1 MGDDG
6 TATPLEDAVAARVRR
21 LEAGNYRRNNELVLD
36 AFVAF
41 QRARGVE
48 TLEAV
53 SATDCRRYAQHLAD
67 RVRDDDLAAS
77 SANTYYDVVRAFL
90 GWCVRDG
97 RIPENPADTLRATED
112 LPTDSGDADRQY
124 WWPEERE
131 AMFAALDA
139 AVDEANDAAGDAAGT
154 DGSRRATWD
163 QLKAQRD
170 RALFYTLGL
179 SGARGAEVLRD
190 PDDARRNGITWG
202 DVDFDAGVV
211 RVFGKTREH
220 QTMQVMTPALERL
233 ERFRALLA
241 PPSADW
247 PVFVSLHR
255 PSLYATLREELGARG
270 WREDRIEDRLD
281 ADGPLA
287 LARKEDVTPRAI
299 SLQGARSMMQRR
311 CEAADVDVDGE
322 YLKPHGG
329 RRGLGHQLYS
339 EKAELAQEVLRHE
352 SVTTTH
358 ESYREVQ
365 AEQLREDAEA
375 VLYGDD
381 SDGTTTGTT
390 DGARSG
396 AETTDGAR
404 RGDD

>member
-1 MGDDG
+1 MVDG
-6 TATPLEDAVAARVRR
+6 QASLEAAVEARLRR
-21 LEAGNYRRNNELVLD
+21 LESGNYRRNNELVLGS
-36 AFVAF
+36 FVEF
-41 QRARGVE
+41 QADRGVE
-48 TLEAV
+48 RLADLD
-53 SATDCRRYAQHLAD
+53 ATDCRRYAQHLAD
-67 RVRDDDLAAS
+67 RVRDGEVAAS
-77 SANTYYDVVRAFL
+77 TANTYYDVVRAWL

-97 RIPENPADTLRATED
+97 RIAENPADTLRATED

-139 AVDEANDAAGDAAGT
+139 LVDEANDAASAGT
-154 DGSRRATWD
+154 ADVAGEGGASAADEGGASAASGGVRSGATWD
-163 QLKAQRD
+163 QLKAHRD

-190 PDDARRNGITWG
+190 PDDDRRNGITWG
-202 DVDFDAGVV
+202 DVDFDASVV

-233 ERFRALLA
+233 ERFRRLLG
-241 PPSADW
+241 PPSDDW

-255 PSLYATLREELGARG
+255 PSLYRVVRETLGDRG
-270 WREDRIEDRLD
+270 WSSDRIESRLE

-287 LARKEDVTPRAI
+287 LARDEDVTPRAI

-329 RRGLGHQLYS
+329 RRGLGHELYS

-358 ESYREVQ
+358 ESYRDVQ
-365 AEQLREDAEA
+365 AEQLREDAEG

-381 SDGTTTGTT
+381 
-390 DGARSG
+390 R
-396 AETTDGAR
+396 E
-404 RGDD
+404 

>member
-1 MGDDG
+1 MADDG
-6 TATPLEDAVAARVRR
+6 ESTSLETAVMARLRR
-21 LEAGNYRRNNELVLD
+21 VEAGNYRRNNQLVLE
-36 AFVAF
+36 AFVDF
-41 QRARGVE
+41 QRDRGNR
-48 TLEAV
+48 TLADIT
-53 SATDCRRYAQHLAD
+53 ATDCRRYAQHLAD

-77 SANTYYDVVRAFL
+77 SANTYYDVVRAWL

-112 LPTDSGDADRQY
+112 LPTDAGDADRQY

-131 AMFAALDA
+131 AMFAALDRV
-139 AVDEANDAAGDAAGT
+139 VDDANDAVEDARVDADDDEASDALET
-154 DGSRRATWD
+154 ARWT
-163 QLKAQRD
+163 QLKAHRD
-170 RALFYTLGL
+170 RALFFTLGL

-190 PDDARRNGITWG
+190 PDDDRRNGITWG

-211 RVFGKTREH
+211 RVFGKTREN
-220 QTMQVMTPALERL
+220 QTMQVMTPALNRL
-233 ERFRALLA
+233 DRFRRLLR
-241 PPSADW
+241 PPSPDW
-247 PVFVSLHR
+247 PVFVSFHR
-255 PSLYATLREELGARG
+255 PSLYATIRNELGARG
-270 WREDRIEDRLD
+270 WRDDRIEERLD

-287 LARKEDVTPRAI
+287 LARDAAVTPRAI

-311 CEAADVDVDGE
+311 CDAADVDVDGE

-358 ESYREVQ
+358 ESYRDVQ
-365 AEQLREDAEA
+365 AERLREDAEA

-381 SDGTTTGTT
+381 ED
-390 DGARSG
+390 
-396 AETTDGAR
+396 
-404 RGDD
+404 

>member
-1 MGDDG
+1 MSDDG
-6 TATPLEDAVAARVRR
+6 TATPLEVAVGARIRR
-21 LEAGNYRRNNELVLD
+21 LEAGNYRRNNELVLSS
-36 AFVAF
+36 FVAF
-41 QRARGVE
+41 QADRGVE
-48 TLEAV
+48 TLEAL

-67 RVRDDDLAAS
+67 RVREDDLAAS

-97 RIPENPADTLRATED
+97 RIPENPADTLRATES
-112 LPTDSGDADRQY
+112 LPTDGDDADRQY

-131 AMFAALDA
+131 AMFAALDSL
-139 AVDEANDAAGDAAGT
+139 VDEANDAASQSDAGADDDGAGDTERAA
-154 DGSRRATWD
+154 RATWD
-163 QLKAQRD
+163 QLKAHRD

-190 PDDARRNGITWG
+190 PDDDRRNGITWG
-202 DVDFDAGVV
+202 DVDLDAGVV

-220 QTMQVMTPALERL
+220 QSMQVMTPAVERL
-233 ERFRALLA
+233 DRFRRLLD

-255 PSLYATLREELGARG
+255 PSLYATIREELAGRG
-270 WREDRIEDRLD
+270 WSSDRVEARLD
-281 ADGPLA
+281 EDGPLA
-287 LARKEDVTPRAI
+287 LARDQTVTPRAI
-299 SLQGARSMMQRR
+299 SLQGARSMMQSR
-311 CEAADVDVDGE
+311 CEQAGVDVDGE

-329 RRGLGHQLYS
+329 RRGLGHELYS
-339 EKAELAQEVLRHE
+339 EQAELAQEVLRHE

-358 ESYREVQ
+358 ESYRDVQ

-381 SDGTTTGTT
+381 
-390 DGARSG
+390 
-396 AETTDGAR
+396 E
-404 RGDD
+404 DD

>member
-1 MGDDG
+1 MAADG
-6 TATPLEDAVAARVRR
+6 ASTALSDAVEARLRR
-21 LEAGNYRRNNELVLD
+21 LEAGNYRRNNELVLS
-36 AFVAF
+36 AFVDF
-41 QRARGVE
+41 QRDRGNR
-48 TLEAV
+48 TLGDLT
-53 SATDCRRYAQHLAD
+53 ATDCRRYAQHLAD
-67 RVRDDDLAAS
+67 RVRDGDLAAS

-112 LPTDSGDADRQY
+112 LPTDAGDADRQY

-139 AVDEANDAAGDAAGT
+139 VVDDANDAAADARERDGAGGDAPSG
-154 DGSRRATWD
+154 ATWD
-163 QLKAQRD
+163 QLKAHRD

-190 PDDARRNGITWG
+190 PNDDRRNGITWG

-220 QTMQVMTPALERL
+220 QSMQVMTPALDRL
-233 ERFRALLA
+233 ERYRRLLD
-241 PPSADW
+241 PPSPDW

-255 PSLYATLREELGARG
+255 PSLYATVREALAERG
-270 WREDRIEDRLD
+270 WREARVEDRLD

-287 LARKEDVTPRAI
+287 LARAEDVTPRAI
-299 SLQGARSMMQRR
+299 SLQGARSMMRRR
-311 CEAADVDVDGE
+311 CEAAGVDVDGE

-358 ESYREVQ
+358 ESYRDVQ
-365 AEQLREDAEA
+365 AERLREDAEA

-381 SDGTTTGTT
+381 RERRDGEDRERR
-390 DGARSG
+390 DG
-396 AETTDGAR
+396 ED
-404 RGDD
+404 

>member
-1 MGDDG
+1 MTDTG
-6 TATPLEDAVAARVRR
+6 TATPLQAAVEARVRR
-21 LEAGNYRRNNELVLD
+21 LEAGNYRRNNDLVLS

-41 QRARGVE
+41 QADRGVE

-67 RVRDDDLAAS
+67 RVREDELAAS

-97 RIPENPADTLRATED
+97 RIPENPADTLRATES
-112 LPTDSGDADRQY
+112 LPTDGGDADRQY
-124 WWPEERE
+124 WWPQERE
-131 AMFAALDA
+131 AMFAALDTL
-139 AVDEANDAAGDAAGT
+139 VDEANDAASQGDVDGTRAGQDAA
-154 DGSRRATWD
+154 RVTWN
-163 QLKAQRD
+163 QLKAHRD

-190 PDDARRNGITWG
+190 PDDDRRNGITWS

-220 QTMQVMTPALERL
+220 QSMQVMTPAVERL
-233 ERFRALLA
+233 DRLRRLLD

-255 PSLYATLREELGARG
+255 PSLYATIRDELAGRG
-270 WREDRIEDRLD
+270 WSSDRIETRLD
-281 ADGPLA
+281 EDGPLA
-287 LARKEDVTPRAI
+287 LAREQAVTPRAI
-299 SLQGARSMMQRR
+299 SLQGARSMMQSR
-311 CEAADVDVDGE
+311 CEQAGVDVDGE

-329 RRGLGHQLYS
+329 RRGLGHELYS
-339 EKAELAQEVLRHE
+339 EQAELAQEVLRHE

-358 ESYREVQ
+358 ESYRDVQ
-365 AEQLREDAEA
+365 AERLREDAEA

-381 SDGTTTGTT
+381 
-390 DGARSG
+390 
-396 AETTDGAR
+396 E
-404 RGDD
+404 DD

>member
-1 MGDDG
+1 MGEDG

-67 RVRDDDLAAS
+67 RVREEDLAAS

-139 AVDEANDAAGDAAGT
+139 VVDEANDAAGAAAGN
-154 DGSRRATWD
+154 DDAGRATWD
-163 QLKAQRD
+163 QLKAHRD

-190 PDDARRNGITWG
+190 PGDARRNGISWG

-220 QTMQVMTPALERL
+220 QTMQVMTPALDRL

-270 WREDRIEDRLD
+270 WREDRIEERLD

-287 LARKEDVTPRAI
+287 LAREEDVTPRAI
-299 SLQGARSMMQRR
+299 SLQGARSMMRRR

-365 AEQLREDAEA
+365 AERLREDAEA

-381 SDGTTTGTT
+381 DAGQRDDVVERDDDAGQRDEVDS
-390 DGARSG
+390 
-396 AETTDGAR
+396 
-404 RGDD
+404 RGKD

>member
-1 MGDDG
+1 MSDDRTG
-6 TATPLEDAVAARVRR
+6 TPLDAAAEARVRR

-36 AFVAF
+36 AFVGF

-67 RVRDDDLAAS
+67 RVRADELAAS

-112 LPTDSGDADRQY
+112 LPTDSGDVDRQY

-139 AVDEANDAAGDAAGT
+139 AVDDANDTAGDATGT
-154 DGSRRATWD
+154 DGARRATWD
-163 QLKAQRD
+163 QLKAHRD
-170 RALFYTLGL
+170 RALFFTLGL

-190 PDDARRNGITWG
+190 PDDDRRNGIKWG

-233 ERFRALLA
+233 ERFRRLLA

-255 PSLYATLREELGARG
+255 PSLYATIRETLGERG
-270 WREDRIEDRLD
+270 WDEDRIEKRLD

-287 LARKEDVTPRAI
+287 LARDTDVTPRAI

-329 RRGLGHQLYS
+329 RRGLGHELYS

-358 ESYREVQ
+358 QSYREVQ

-375 VLYGDD
+375 VLYGEDD
-381 SDGTTTGTT
+381 DGTN
-390 DGARSG
+390 DAS
-396 AETTDGAR
+396 
-404 RGDD
+404 RGPED

>member
-1 MGDDG
+1 MSDDG
-6 TATPLEDAVAARVRR
+6 TATPLREAVEARVRR
-21 LEAGNYRRNNELVLD
+21 LEAGNYRRNNELVLSS
-36 AFVAF
+36 FVGF
-41 QRARGVE
+41 QAGRGVE
-48 TLEAV
+48 TLEAL
-53 SATDCRRYAQHLAD
+53 SSTDCRRYAQHLAD
-67 RVRDDDLAAS
+67 RVREDDLAAS

-97 RIPENPADTLRATED
+97 RIPENPADTLRATES
-112 LPTDSGDADRQY
+112 LPTDAGDADRQY
-124 WWPEERE
+124 WWPAERE

-139 AVDEANDAAGDAAGT
+139 LVDEANDAASHDASAEPGDGKGAA
-154 DGSRRATWD
+154 RATWD
-163 QLKAQRD
+163 QLKAHRD

-190 PDDARRNGITWG
+190 PDDDRRNGITWG

-211 RVFGKTREH
+211 QVFGKTREH
-220 QTMQVMTPALERL
+220 QSMQVMTPALERL
-233 ERFRALLA
+233 DRFRRLLD

-255 PSLYATLREELGARG
+255 PSLYGTIREELGSRG
-270 WREDRIEDRLD
+270 WASDRIEDRLD

-287 LARKEDVTPRAI
+287 LAREQGIAPRAI
-299 SLQGARSMMQRR
+299 SLQGARSMMRRR
-311 CEAADVDVDGE
+311 CEDAGVDVDGE

-329 RRGLGHQLYS
+329 RRGLGHELYS
-339 EKAELAQEVLRHE
+339 EQAELAQEVLRHE

-358 ESYREVQ
+358 ESYRDVQ

-381 SDGTTTGTT
+381 
-390 DGARSG
+390 
-396 AETTDGAR
+396 E
-404 RGDD
+404 DD

>member
-1 MGDDG
+1 
-6 TATPLEDAVAARVRR
+6 
-21 LEAGNYRRNNELVLD
+21 
-36 AFVAF
+36 
-41 QRARGVE
+41 
-48 TLEAV
+48 
-53 SATDCRRYAQHLAD
+53 
-67 RVRDDDLAAS
+67 VRDDDLAAS

-97 RIPENPADTLRATED
+97 RIPENPADTLRATES
-112 LPTDSGDADRQY
+112 LPTDGGDADRQY

-131 AMFAALDA
+131 AMFAALDEL
-139 AVDEANDAAGDAAGT
+139 VDDANDAAGHDVVTEDHASLDAVTDDATAGD
-154 DGSRRATWD
+154 DGSDAEGKRATWD
-163 QLKAQRD
+163 QLKAHRD

-190 PDDARRNGITWG
+190 PDDDRRNGITWG

-220 QTMQVMTPALERL
+220 QSMQVMTPALDRL
-233 ERFRALLA
+233 ERFRRLLD
-241 PPSADW
+241 PPTADW

-255 PSLYATLREELGARG
+255 PSLYALIRDELGARG
-270 WREDRIEDRLD
+270 WSEERIEERLD
-281 ADGPLA
+281 ATGPLA
-287 LARKEDVTPRAI
+287 LARERSVTPRAI
-299 SLQGARSMMQRR
+299 SLQGARSMMRRR

-329 RRGLGHQLYS
+329 RRGLGHELYS

-358 ESYREVQ
+358 ESYRDVQ

-381 SDGTTTGTT
+381 
-390 DGARSG
+390 
-396 AETTDGAR
+396 E
-404 RGDD
+404 

>member
-1 MGDDG
+1 
-6 TATPLEDAVAARVRR
+6 
-21 LEAGNYRRNNELVLD
+21 
-36 AFVAF
+36 
-41 QRARGVE
+41 
-48 TLEAV
+48 
-53 SATDCRRYAQHLAD
+53 
-67 RVRDDDLAAS
+67 
-77 SANTYYDVVRAFL
+77 
-90 GWCVRDG
+90 
-97 RIPENPADTLRATED
+97 
-112 LPTDSGDADRQY
+112 
-124 WWPEERE
+124 
-131 AMFAALDA
+131 MFAALDA
-139 AVDEANDAAGDAAGT
+139 VVDEANDAAGEAGGN
-154 DGSRRATWD
+154 DGAGRATWD
-163 QLKAQRD
+163 QLKAHRD

-220 QTMQVMTPALERL
+220 QTMQVMTPALDRL

-241 PPSADW
+241 PPSPDW

-255 PSLYATLREELGARG
+255 PSLYATLREELGERG
-270 WREDRIEDRLD
+270 WREDRIEERLD
-281 ADGPLA
+281 DDGPLA
-287 LARKEDVTPRAI
+287 LARAEDVTPRAI

-311 CEAADVDVDGE
+311 CETADVDVDGE

-365 AEQLREDAEA
+365 AERLREDAEA
-375 VLYGDD
+375 VLYGNDEASQRED
-381 SDGTTTGTT
+381 
-390 DGARSG
+390 A
-396 AETTDGAR
+396 AR
-404 RGDD
+404 RDEDADQRDEVDSRSED